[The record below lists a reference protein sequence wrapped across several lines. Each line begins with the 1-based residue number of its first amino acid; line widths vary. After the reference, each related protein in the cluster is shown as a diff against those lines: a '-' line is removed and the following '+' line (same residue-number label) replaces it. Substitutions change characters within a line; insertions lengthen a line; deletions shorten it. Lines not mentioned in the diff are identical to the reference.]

1 MLLTVTVP
9 EGLTAGDV
17 MSVTAPDGLAYEII
31 VPRGCRAGDSIE
43 VDLPCD
49 EPAAGNGGGGA
60 PAGAANGGLEAV
72 EIVVPDGLS
81 AGDTFSVEFGAAVFE
96 IECPDGSCGG
106 DAIIVELPRQ
116 APAGDDDGIGQT
128 PTTEAAIEQDQS
140 SSSAQQS
147 DYKFQPGQRVEI
159 YRSGRGDDE
168 VTSSGT
174 IVCGFEGVFD
184 VCYKV
189 RLDNGLFKEAVPE
202 EEISGQVT
210 SDLGDLF
217 GEW

>member
-1 MLLTVTVP
+1 M
-9 EGLTAGDV
+9 
-17 MSVTAPDGLAYEII
+17 
-31 VPRGCRAGDSIE
+31 
-43 VDLPCD
+43 
-49 EPAAGNGGGGA
+49 EP
-60 PAGAANGGLEAV
+60 V

-81 AGDTFSVEFGAAVFE
+81 AGDTFSVEFGSTVFE
-96 IECPDGSCGG
+96 IECPDGCCGG
-106 DAIIVELPRQ
+106 NAIVVELPRP
-116 APAGDDDGIGQT
+116 APTGDDDGIGQT
-128 PTTEAAIEQDQS
+128 PTTEATIEQDQS
-140 SSSAQQS
+140 SSSALQS